1 MFISYYIYDIN
12 DKIVIGDKM
21 NNINKYF
28 SYNSKVVLSFFFIC
42 LVLLIIDYI
51 TAHKLSRFLSLKR
64 GSIINPMTYI
74 RMITNSFVSKDWNH
88 FHSNF
93 IYILLL
99 GPMLEEKYGSI
110 PLLEMILITSLIT
123 GLFNNI
129 FFKKVSL
136 KGASGTVYMFILLS
150 SFVNIS
156 QGKIPITLI
165 LIFLFYI
172 VSEIRDGLFKKDN
185 ISHMGHLIGAICG
198 CIFGYFVF

>member
-1 MFISYYIYDIN
+1 MEVFD
-12 DKIVIGDKM
+12 
-21 NNINKYF
+21 YF
-28 SYNSKVVLSFFFIC
+28 SYNSVVILSYFFISLGAFILNTITKGKANKLLFSTYRSSIFNPLTYVR
-42 LVLLIIDYI
+42 LVTHAIG
-51 TAHKLSRFLSLKR
+51 HE
-64 GSIINPMTYI
+64 N
-74 RMITNSFVSKDWNH
+74 WNH
-88 FHSNF
+88 FMNNF
-93 IYILLL
+93 LTILLV

-110 PLLEMILITSLIT
+110 PLLEMILITSLVT